1 MTPTS
6 RRSWLTHRVAGPG
19 GGETTKIDG
28 ERRREIRGWY
38 WYDWANSVFTTSVVT
53 VFLGPYLS
61 DVAETAAGGEDGTLH
76 PLGIPVS
83 PDSLFPYLL
92 SVAALLQVLVLP
104 VVGAVADRTRRK
116 RELMGGFAYLG
127 ALATAGLALVA
138 GGGYLLGAALFL
150 LANLC
155 FGASIVVYY
164 SFLPEIA
171 GPDERDAVSSR
182 GWAFGYLGGGL
193 LLALNL
199 ALFLQ
204 ADTLGLSEGD
214 AVRICFLSVA
224 IWWAGFTVIPLRRL
238 RDRDS
243 GAGTGERTAAGS
255 FRQLAATLRSL
266 RAYPQTL
273 LFLVAYL
280 LFNDG
285 IQTVIGLSAL
295 YGDRELELSQTVLI
309 STILLVQF
317 VAIGGALLLGR
328 LAARIGAKRTVLGSL
343 VVWVVVLCLAFFL
356 QRGSAAQ
363 FYLLGAAIG
372 VVLGG
377 TQALSRSLFAQMTP
391 RGREAEYFS
400 LYEISDKGTSWLGT
414 FGFGLALQLTD
425 SYRIAIMSLVVFF
438 VAGGLLL
445 SRVDVRRAVADAR
458 GEQPAVL

>member
-1 MTPTS
+1 MSAPPVRDPAS
-6 RRSWLTHRVAGPG
+6 AAA
-19 GGETTKIDG
+19 
-28 ERRREIRGWY
+28 RRREQRGWY

-61 DVAETAAGGEDGTLH
+61 DVAETAAGGSGDGGGTLH

-92 SVAALLQVLVLP
+92 SVSALLQVLVLP

-116 RELMGGFAYLG
+116 RELMGVFAYAG
-127 ALATAGLALVA
+127 ALATAALALVS
-138 GGGYLLGAALFL
+138 GGRYLLGSALFL
-150 LANLC
+150 VANVC

-199 ALFLQ
+199 GLFLN
-204 ADTLGLSEGD
+204 ADDLELTEGQ

-224 IWWAGFTVIPLRRL
+224 IWWAGFTLVPLARL
-238 RDRDS
+238 RDRPRTD
-243 GAGTGERTAAGS
+243 GAPAASAAGS

-273 LFLVAYL
+273 LFLAAYL

-285 IQTVIGLSAL
+285 IQTVIGLSAQ

-317 VAIGGALLLGR
+317 VAFGGALLLGR
-328 LAARIGAKRTVLGSL
+328 IAARAGAKRTVLGSL

-356 QRGSAAQ
+356 QRGSAVQ
-363 FYLLGAAIG
+363 FYVLGAAIG
-372 VVLGG
+372 LVLGG
-377 TQALSRSLFAQMTP
+377 TQALTRSLFAQMTP
-391 RGREAEYFS
+391 RGKEAEYFG

-414 FGFGLALQLTD
+414 LTFGLAVQLTD
-425 SYRIAIMSLVVFF
+425 SYRVAIISLVVFF

-445 SRVDVRRAVADAR
+445 ARVDVRRAVADAR
-458 GEQPAVL
+458 GERPAVL

>member
-1 MTPTS
+1 MSAPV
-6 RRSWLTHRVAGPG
+6 RQPVPAAA
-19 GGETTKIDG
+19 
-28 ERRREIRGWY
+28 RRREQRGWY

-61 DVAETAAGGEDGTLH
+61 DVAETAAGSAGDGAGTLH

-92 SVAALLQVLVLP
+92 SASALLQVLVLP

-116 RELMGGFAYLG
+116 RELMGAFAYAG
-127 ALATAGLALVA
+127 ALATAGLALVS
-138 GGGYLLGAALFL
+138 GGRYLLGAGLFL
-150 LANLC
+150 VANVC

-199 ALFLQ
+199 GLFLD
-204 ADTLGLSEGD
+204 AESLGLTEGE

-224 IWWAGFTVIPLRRL
+224 IWWAGFTLIPLARL
-238 RDRDS
+238 RDRPREP
-243 GAGTGERTAAGS
+243 GAEAAPAAGS
-255 FRQLAATLRSL
+255 FRQLAETLRSL

-273 LFLVAYL
+273 LFLAAYL

-285 IQTVIGLSAL
+285 IQTIIGLSAQ

-317 VAIGGALLLGR
+317 VAFGGALLLGR
-328 LAARIGAKRTVLGSL
+328 IAARAGAKRTILGSL

-356 QRGSAAQ
+356 QRGSAVQ
-363 FYLLGAAIG
+363 FYVLGAAIG
-372 VVLGG
+372 LVLGG
-377 TQALSRSLFAQMTP
+377 TQALTRSLFAQMTP
-391 RGREAEYFS
+391 RGKEAEYFG

-414 FGFGLALQLTD
+414 LTFGLAVQLTD
-425 SYRIAIMSLVVFF
+425 SYRVAIISLVVFF

-445 SRVDVRRAVADAR
+445 TRVDVRRAVAAAR
-458 GEQPAVL
+458 GERPAVL

>member
-1 MTPTS
+1 MTAVPDP
-6 RRSWLTHRVAGPG
+6 V
-19 GGETTKIDG
+19 
-28 ERRREIRGWY
+28 RRREVRGWY

-92 SVAALLQVLVLP
+92 SVSALLQVVVLP

-116 RELMGGFAYLG
+116 RELMGGFAYVG

-138 GGGYLLGAALFL
+138 GGNYLLGAALFL
-150 LANLC
+150 VANVC

-171 GPDERDAVSSR
+171 GPDERDEVSSR
-182 GWAFGYLGGGL
+182 GWAFGYFGGGL

-199 ALFLQ
+199 AVFLR
-204 ADTLGLSEGD
+204 AEALGLSEGE

-224 IWWAGFTVIPLRRL
+224 LWWAGFTLIPLRRL
-238 RDRDS
+238 RDRPAPA
-243 GAGTGERTAAGS
+243 GAPRATAAGS
-255 FRQLAATLRSL
+255 FRQLAHTLRSL

-273 LFLVAYL
+273 LFLAGYL

-285 IQTVIGLSAL
+285 IQTVIGLAAQ

-317 VAIGGALLLGR
+317 VAFGGALLLGR
-328 LAARIGAKRTVLGSL
+328 IAVRAGAKRTVLGSL
-343 VVWVVVLCLAFFL
+343 VVWVAVLCAAYFL
-356 QRGSAAQ
+356 QRGSAVQ
-363 FYLLGAAIG
+363 FYVLGAAIG
-372 VVLGG
+372 LVLGG
-377 TQALSRSLFAQMTP
+377 TQALTRSLFAQMTP
-391 RGREAEYFS
+391 VGREAEYFG
-400 LYEISDKGTSWLGT
+400 LYEISDKGTSWLGP
-414 FGFGLALQLTD
+414 FLFGLALQLTG
-425 SYRIAIMSLVVFF
+425 SYRIAIVSLVFF
-438 VAGGLLL
+438 FLAGGLVL
-445 SRVDVRRAVADAR
+445 SRVDVRRAVAEAR

>member
-1 MTPTS
+1 MTAPVTDP
-6 RRSWLTHRVAGPG
+6 A
-19 GGETTKIDG
+19 EAAA
-28 ERRREIRGWY
+28 RRREQRGWY
-38 WYDWANSVFTTSVVT
+38 WYDWANSVFTTSVTT

-61 DVAETAAGGEDGTLH
+61 DVAETAAGGPDGTLH

-83 PDSLFPYLL
+83 PDSLYPYLL
-92 SVAALLQVLVLP
+92 SVSALLQVLVLP

-116 RELMGGFAYLG
+116 RELMGALAYAG
-127 ALATAGLALVA
+127 ALATAGLALVS
-138 GGGYLLGAALFL
+138 GGRYLLGAGLFL
-150 LANLC
+150 VANIC

-182 GWAFGYLGGGL
+182 GWAFGYFGGGL

-199 ALFLQ
+199 GLFLN
-204 ADTLGLSEGD
+204 AEGLGLTEGD

-224 IWWAGFTVIPLRRL
+224 IWWAGFTLVPLNRL
-238 RDRDS
+238 RDRPRAD
-243 GAGTGERTAAGS
+243 GEPTEPSDPATGS

-273 LFLVAYL
+273 LFLAAYL

-285 IQTVIGLSAL
+285 IQTVIGLSAQ

-317 VAIGGALLLGR
+317 VAFGGALLLGR
-328 LAARIGAKRTVLGSL
+328 IAARAGAKRTILGSL
-343 VVWVVVLCLAFFL
+343 VVWVAVLCVAFFL
-356 QRGSAAQ
+356 QRGNAVQ

-372 VVLGG
+372 LVLGG
-377 TQALSRSLFAQMTP
+377 TQALTRSLFAQMTP
-391 RGREAEYFS
+391 RGKEAEYFG
-400 LYEISDKGTSWLGT
+400 LYEISDKGTSWLST
-414 FGFGLALQLTD
+414 FLFGLALQLTD
-425 SYRIAIMSLVVFF
+425 SYRIAIISLVVFF

-445 SRVDVRRAVADAR
+445 SRVDVRRAVLEAR
-458 GEQPAVL
+458 GERPAVV

>member
-1 MTPTS
+1 MTAP
-6 RRSWLTHRVAGPG
+6 AD
-19 GGETTKIDG
+19 TTDA
-28 ERRREIRGWY
+28 RRREQRGWY

-76 PLGIPVS
+76 PLGIPVA

-92 SVAALLQVLVLP
+92 SVSALLQVLVLP

-116 RELMGGFAYLG
+116 RELMGAFAYAG
-127 ALATAGLALVA
+127 ALATAALALVSGA
-138 GGGYLLGAALFL
+138 NYLLGSGLFL
-150 LANLC
+150 VANVC

-182 GWAFGYLGGGL
+182 GWAFGYFGGGL

-199 ALFLQ
+199 GLFLN
-204 ADTLGLSEGD
+204 AEGLGLTEGD

-224 IWWAGFTVIPLRRL
+224 IWWAGFTLVPLNRL
-238 RDRDS
+238 RDRPRPD
-243 GAGTGERTAAGS
+243 GAPVTAPTGS

-273 LFLVAYL
+273 LFLAAYL

-285 IQTVIGLSAL
+285 IQTVIGLSAQ

-317 VAIGGALLLGR
+317 VAFGGALLLGR
-328 LAARIGAKRTVLGSL
+328 IAAVVGAKRTILGSL

-356 QRGSAAQ
+356 QRGSAVQ
-363 FYLLGAAIG
+363 FYVLGAAIG
-372 VVLGG
+372 LVLGG
-377 TQALSRSLFAQMTP
+377 TQALTRSLFAQMTP
-391 RGREAEYFS
+391 RGKEAEYFG

-414 FGFGLALQLTD
+414 LTFGLAVQLTD
-425 SYRIAIMSLVVFF
+425 SYRVAIISLVVFF

-445 SRVDVRRAVADAR
+445 TRVDVRRAVADAR
-458 GEQPAVL
+458 GERPVLL

>member
-1 MTPTS
+1 MSAPV
-6 RRSWLTHRVAGPG
+6 RDPAAA
-19 GGETTKIDG
+19 
-28 ERRREIRGWY
+28 ERRREQRGWY

-53 VFLGPYLS
+53 VFLGPYLT
-61 DVAETAAGGEDGTLH
+61 DVAETAAGGSGDGAGTLH

-92 SVAALLQVLVLP
+92 SVSALLQVLVLP
-104 VVGAVADRTRRK
+104 VVGAIADRTRRK
-116 RELMGGFAYLG
+116 RELMGVFAYAG
-127 ALATAGLALVA
+127 ALATAALALVS
-138 GGGYLLGAALFL
+138 GGRYLLGSVLFL
-150 LANLC
+150 LANVC

-182 GWAFGYLGGGL
+182 GWAFGYFGGGL

-199 ALFLQ
+199 GLFLN
-204 ADTLGLSEGD
+204 AEALGLTEGE

-224 IWWAGFTVIPLRRL
+224 IWWAGFTLVPLNRL
-238 RDRDS
+238 RDRPRTDGEPAASTGLS
-243 GAGTGERTAAGS
+243 GGS

-273 LFLVAYL
+273 LFLAAYL

-285 IQTVIGLSAL
+285 IQTVIGLSAQ
-295 YGDRELELSQTVLI
+295 YGDRELDLSQTVLI

-317 VAIGGALLLGR
+317 VAIGGALLMGR
-328 LAARIGAKRTVLGSL
+328 IAAVAGAKRTILGSL
-343 VVWVVVLCLAFFL
+343 VVWVVVLCFAFFL
-356 QRGSAAQ
+356 QRGSAVQ
-363 FYLLGAAIG
+363 FYVLGAAIG
-372 VVLGG
+372 LVLGG
-377 TQALSRSLFAQMTP
+377 TQALTRSLFAQMTP
-391 RGREAEYFS
+391 RGKEAEYFG

-414 FGFGLALQLTD
+414 LAFGLAVQLTD
-425 SYRIAIMSLVVFF
+425 SYRVAIISLVVFF

-458 GEQPAVL
+458 GERPVLL